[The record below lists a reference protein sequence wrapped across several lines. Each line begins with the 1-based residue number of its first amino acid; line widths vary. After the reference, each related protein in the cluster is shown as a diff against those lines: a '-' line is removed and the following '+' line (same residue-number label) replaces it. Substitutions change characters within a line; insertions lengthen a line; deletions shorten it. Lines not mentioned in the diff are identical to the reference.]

1 MNLNDLPKLKEPDK
15 DTQYQFQNKAV
26 NPSGESKEYYL
37 KEVKASYYYNYTN
50 AGVGYL
56 TNARR
61 LEFIQNRL
69 IATGRDDMRTLI
81 TKIKG
86 KYEDGKDV
94 SYTNLDWESL
104 KLVSKFR
111 SIVIGKLEELEW
123 DMVATAI
130 NPEAGAEK
138 EQIKW
143 RLWAEAE
150 EQAWTKMMEE
160 ISGAKL
166 VEPTKMPD
174 GSEPPIPIENK
185 RDLELVMD
193 KSFKHIY
200 ELAIELGINF
210 VADDNRWVMLKKL
223 LLEDAFDLGR
233 FAVDVIQ
240 NPIDG
245 RVEWRY
251 VDIVNLVAPDF
262 RGHYLDTP
270 ERIGYFYTTT
280 IAQLMTECPEGQ
292 ITPEQVQML
301 ASRFSSKLGNPAFQ
315 SAANPIYNTDA
326 SFSNWLSFNV
336 PIFKLY
342 FEASDKVK
350 SETKEREFD
359 KKVKWADPMS
369 PIGES
374 KYNETRQ
381 TAGRPF
387 VATKKVEATDIHFYH
402 QVSWVVDTEIVF
414 NYGKVPNQARKV
426 SDSKKAVCPL
436 KYYIIDHES
445 MVDRM
450 RAFNEA
456 ANLAW
461 VKMQSAK
468 ADARPSGVSI
478 DLSALANLA
487 IDGKG
492 MTSDVAVK
500 IYNQSGNLFWA
511 SKNFL
516 QPDNMVGY
524 KPIQE
529 LPNGLQKDYADWLAD
544 IQFNI
549 NMMRDLI
556 GLNQSTDASSQGERT
571 LSGVAQLAV
580 QGTQNAL
587 SQIVSALT
595 FTTEQVADETAQKLQ
610 MLVRTGDIRVL
621 ENSIGTTAV
630 KSIGSE
636 ILPHTFGIKLEA
648 RPTLE
653 QRAELKEAAKS
664 ALINTSD
671 PVKGGLNYD
680 DYFEICDLINGK
692 TNFKLAQLIFGY
704 MVKRNLERQQALQQK
719 TMESQA
725 QANMQ
730 RDNAL
735 FEQKMKIMEVEHG
748 YAKDLLYTE
757 AEIEGAV
764 LNSKAQEK
772 FATNQQKAELKNQE
786 ITHKSIVDSKSIS

>member
-15 DTQYQFQNKAV
+15 DTQYHFQNKAV

-69 IATGRDDMRTLI
+69 IATGRDDMKVLI

-150 EQAWTKMMEE
+150 EQAWTKMMED
-160 ISGAKL
+160 IAGAKL
-166 VEPTKMPD
+166 IESTKLPD

-280 IAQLMTECPEGQ
+280 IAQLMTEHVGE
-292 ITPEQVQML
+292 ISKEDVKML

-315 SAANPIYNTDA
+315 SAANPI
-326 SFSNWLSFNV
+326 
-336 PIFKLY
+336 
-342 FEASDKVK
+342 
-350 SETKEREFD
+350 
-359 KKVKWADPMS
+359 
-369 PIGES
+369 
-374 KYNETRQ
+374 
-381 TAGRPF
+381 
-387 VATKKVEATDIHFYH
+387 
-402 QVSWVVDTEIVF
+402 
-414 NYGKVPNQARKV
+414 
-426 SDSKKAVCPL
+426 
-436 KYYIIDHES
+436 
-445 MVDRM
+445 
-450 RAFNEA
+450 
-456 ANLAW
+456 
-461 VKMQSAK
+461 
-468 ADARPSGVSI
+468 
-478 DLSALANLA
+478 
-487 IDGKG
+487 
-492 MTSDVAVK
+492 
-500 IYNQSGNLFWA
+500 
-511 SKNFL
+511 
-516 QPDNMVGY
+516 
-524 KPIQE
+524 
-529 LPNGLQKDYADWLAD
+529 
-544 IQFNI
+544 
-549 NMMRDLI
+549 
-556 GLNQSTDASSQGERT
+556 
-571 LSGVAQLAV
+571 
-580 QGTQNAL
+580 
-587 SQIVSALT
+587 
-595 FTTEQVADETAQKLQ
+595 
-610 MLVRTGDIRVL
+610 
-621 ENSIGTTAV
+621 
-630 KSIGSE
+630 
-636 ILPHTFGIKLEA
+636 
-648 RPTLE
+648 
-653 QRAELKEAAKS
+653 
-664 ALINTSD
+664 
-671 PVKGGLNYD
+671 
-680 DYFEICDLINGK
+680 
-692 TNFKLAQLIFGY
+692 
-704 MVKRNLERQQALQQK
+704 
-719 TMESQA
+719 
-725 QANMQ
+725 
-730 RDNAL
+730 
-735 FEQKMKIMEVEHG
+735 
-748 YAKDLLYTE
+748 
-757 AEIEGAV
+757 
-764 LNSKAQEK
+764 
-772 FATNQQKAELKNQE
+772 
-786 ITHKSIVDSKSIS
+786 

>member
-1 MNLNDLPKLKEPDK
+1 MILNDLPKLKEPDK
-15 DTQYQFQNKAV
+15 ETSYQFQDKSV
-26 NPSGESKEYYL
+26 SPSGESKEYYI

-69 IATGRDDMRTLI
+69 IATGRNDLKGLI

-104 KLVSKFR
+104 KLVPKFR
-111 SIVIGKLEELEW
+111 NIVIGKLEELEW
-123 DMVATAI
+123 DIVATAI

-138 EQIKW
+138 EAIKW
-143 RLWAEAE
+143 KLWAEAE
-150 EQAWTKMMEE
+150 QAEWAKMMED
-160 ISGAKL
+160 IAGTKL
-166 VEPTKMPD
+166 TEKTD
-174 GSEPPIPIENK
+174 TPIPIETK
-185 RDLELVMD
+185 RDLDLVMNVA
-193 KSFKHIY
+193 FKHIY
-200 ELAIELGINF
+200 EIAIELGIEF
-210 VADDNRWVMLKKL
+210 VSNDNRWKMIRKM

-233 FAVDVIQ
+233 FAIDIIQ

-262 RGHYLDTP
+262 RGHFLDTP

-292 ITPEQVQML
+292 ITPEMVKML
-301 ASRFSSKLGNPAFQ
+301 ASRFSAKLGNPAFQ

-342 FEASDKVK
+342 FEASDKVM

-359 KKVKWADPMS
+359 KKVTWTDPKA
-369 PIGES
+369 PIGQYD
-374 KYNETRQ
+374 YNETRQ

-387 VATKKVEATDIHFYH
+387 KAKKTIERTDVHFYH
-402 QVSWVVDTEIVF
+402 QTSWVVDTEIVF
-414 NYGKVPNQARKV
+414 NYGKVPNQARQLQ
-426 SDSKKAVCPL
+426 DSKKAVCPL

-450 RAFNEA
+450 RAFDEA

-468 ADARPSGVSI
+468 ATARPSGVSI
-478 DLSALANLA
+478 DLSALSNLS

-500 IYNQSGNLFWA
+500 IFDQSGNLFWA

-516 QPDNMVGY
+516 TPDNMVGY

-529 LPNGLQKDYADWLAD
+529 MPNGLQKDYADWLND

-556 GLNQSTDASSQGERT
+556 GLNQSTDASTQSERT
-571 LSGVAQLAV
+571 LSGVAKLAV

-587 SQIVSALT
+587 SQIIFAITFVSERTA
-595 FTTEQVADETAQKLQ
+595 EETAQKLQ
-610 MLVRTGDIRVL
+610 MLVRTGDIRVIT
-621 ENSIGTTAV
+621 NAIGGNAV
-630 KSIGSE
+630 KMLGQE
-636 ILPHTFGIKLEA
+636 ILPHTFGFKLEA
-648 RPTLE
+648 RPTIE
-653 QRAELKEAAKS
+653 QKAEMKEAAKQ
-664 ALINTSD
+664 ALVNTSD

-680 DYFEICDLINGK
+680 DYFYVCNLIDSS
-692 TNFKLAQLIFGY
+692 TNFKLTQLVFGY
-704 MVKRNLERQQALQQK
+704 MVSRNLQRQQALQQK

-725 QANMQ
+725 QSNMQ
-730 RDNAL
+730 RDDSL
-735 FEQKMKIMEVEHG
+735 FQQKLKIMEIEHQ
-748 YAKDLLYTE
+748 YAIDLLQKE
-757 AEIEGAV
+757 AEIEGSI
-764 LNSKAQEK
+764 LNGKAQEK
-772 FATNQQKAELKNQE
+772 FAGNEQKAELKKQE
-786 ITHKSIVDSKSIS
+786 ITHKAIVDSKPTL

>member
-15 DTQYQFQNKAV
+15 ETSYQFQNKAV

-69 IATGRDDMRTLI
+69 IATCRDDIKALI

-111 SIVIGKLEELEW
+111 SIVIGKLEELQW
-123 DMVATAI
+123 DIVATAI

-143 RLWAEAE
+143 KFWAETE
-150 EQAWTKMMEE
+150 EREWAKMMED
-160 ISGAKL
+160 IAGAKL
-166 VEPTKMPD
+166 TQPQMMPD
-174 GSEPPIPIENK
+174 GTEPPIPIETK
-185 RDLELVMD
+185 RDLDLVMNVA
-193 KSFKHIY
+193 FKHIY
-200 ELAIELGINF
+200 EIAIELGIEF
-210 VADDNRWVMLKKL
+210 VSNDNRWVMLKKL

-233 FAVDVIQ
+233 FAIDVVQ

-245 RVEWRY
+245 RVEWKY

-342 FEASDKVK
+342 FEASDRVK
-350 SETKEREFD
+350 SESKEREFD
-359 KKVKWADPMS
+359 KRVKWTDTSTPV
-369 PIGES
+369 GES

-387 VATKKVEATDIHFYH
+387 VANKKVESTDIHFYH

-414 NYGKVPNQARKV
+414 NYGKVPNQARQL
-426 SDSKKAVCPL
+426 SNSKKAVCPL

-587 SQIVSALT
+587 SQLVSAIT
-595 FTTEQVADETAQKLQ
+595 FTTEQVAIETAQKLQ
-610 MLVRTGDIRVL
+610 MLVKTGDIRVL
-621 ENSIGTTAV
+621 ENSIGTTAI
-630 KSIGSE
+630 KTIGSE
-636 ILPHTFGIKLEA
+636 ILPHTFGFKMEA
-648 RPTLE
+648 RPTIE
-653 QRAELKEAAKS
+653 QKAEMKEAAKS

-680 DYFEICDLINGK
+680 DYFYICNLIDSS
-692 TNFKLAQLIFGY
+692 TNFKLTQLVFGW
-704 MVKRNLERQQALQQK
+704 MVNRNLTRQQQMQQK

-735 FEQKMKIMEVEHG
+735 FEQKLKLMQIEHD
-748 YAKDLLYTE
+748 YAIDLLQKE
-757 AEIEGAV
+757 AEIEGSI

-772 FATNQQKAELKNQE
+772 FMGNEQKAQLKKQE